1 MPVRT
6 ELYAAGDQRREGG
19 SRCVGGVEGQG
30 GLQEGGESRC
40 WGEWGGCHAGGRGDG
55 QSVAGRGARVAVRD
69 THYCPPPSVQEL
81 PSPIRFNPESAHSSP
96 PSPPLL
102 VQELPSPIRFNPE
115 SAHSSPTAMVAAGES
130 RKPAYGLA
138 GGGVDSLISV
148 ILFVLGRSSLA
159 CMWVISEA
167 QFCAPI
173 FVPPLLRPHLSP
185 S

>member
-1 MPVRT
+1 MWVGSRGRGG
-6 ELYAAGDQRREGG
+6 YKREGSQG
-19 SRCVGGVEGQG
+19 VGGSG
-30 GLQEGGESRC
+30 GAAMQEGGGTVKVWR
-40 WGEWGGCHAGGRGDG
+40 GGVPVWLYGTRTTA
-55 QSVAGRGARVAVRD
+55 
-69 THYCPPPSVQEL
+69 PPPS
-81 PSPIRFNPESAHSSP
+81 
-96 PSPPLL
+96 

-167 QFCAPI
+167 QFCAPT
-173 FVPPLLRPHLSP
+173 FVLPLLCRHFYVPTLAPPDCLGHPTHLTLRRLPVCLSSPPPHTHPPTS
-185 S
+185 SI

>member
-1 MPVRT
+1 MWVGSRGRGG
-6 ELYAAGDQRREGG
+6 YKREGSQG
-19 SRCVGGVEGQG
+19 VGGSG
-30 GLQEGGESRC
+30 GAAMQEGGGTVKVWR
-40 WGEWGGCHAGGRGDG
+40 GGVPVWLYGTRTTA
-55 QSVAGRGARVAVRD
+55 
-69 THYCPPPSVQEL
+69 PPPSVQVL